1 MPCEADNAVT
11 DISARRAFLESPAG
25 DAYASMAA
33 AVAAFESAATRLDAL
48 IELARDLRRA
58 GAERIGDL
66 PRDVAAA
73 HWRVLGEDLA
83 AALMPTV
90 LDRPSVVRVVKL
102 RDAAGHE
109 LRGRLLEYSDGLAFE
124 MRDEP
129 ARRTGRRRNLKD
141 PAGRSSMSA
150 QTKVR
155 GATPKRPPRVAT
167 RG

>member
-1 MPCEADNAVT
+1 
-11 DISARRAFLESPAG
+11 
-25 DAYASMAA
+25 MAA